1 MSDITKQIADLFDS
15 VAHQYDGNAFF
26 QKSAEKLVNYLP
38 PDLEGRVLDIC
49 CGTGAISI
57 ILAKHFPH
65 LSVHGIDISEVMLK
79 IAREKCNQLK
89 IYNAYFTKLD
99 VNNALAMQ
107 GFYDSIT
114 AGYALFF
121 LPELPATLQK
131 LTGKLKPGGIL
142 AFSTFTANAFQPYLT
157 HFRNLLEEYDVH
169 FPQIPHKLQTE
180 TEINNICQA
189 AGVATPIIVSEEIR
203 YPIESEDWWQLL
215 NSAGYK
221 AILSQISKDHISEFK
236 TRHLKTIK
244 EYSVNNK
251 IMLNADSLLSFVL
264 HPY

>member
-1 MSDITKQIADLFDS
+1 M
-15 VAHQYDGNAFF
+15 
-26 QKSAEKLVNYLP
+26 
-38 PDLEGRVLDIC
+38 
-49 CGTGAISI
+49 
-57 ILAKHFPH
+57 
-65 LSVHGIDISEVMLK
+65 
-79 IAREKCNQLK
+79 
-89 IYNAYFTKLD
+89 
-99 VNNALAMQ
+99 
-107 GFYDSIT
+107 
-114 AGYALFF
+114 
-121 LPELPATLQK
+121 
-131 LTGKLKPGGIL
+131 
-142 AFSTFTANAFQPYLT
+142 
-157 HFRNLLEEYDVH
+157 H

-236 TRHLKTIK
+236 TRHLQTIK